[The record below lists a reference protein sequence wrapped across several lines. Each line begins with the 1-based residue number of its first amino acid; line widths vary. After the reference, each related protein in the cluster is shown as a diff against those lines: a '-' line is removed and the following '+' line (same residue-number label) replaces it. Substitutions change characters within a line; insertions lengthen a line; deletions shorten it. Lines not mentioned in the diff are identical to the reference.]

1 MLDEEKYLFLRR
13 LRLRGN
19 TDFLSGNPGF
29 LTHNASLWRADG
41 DIRRAERTP
50 NIPPDN
56 DPCPTKI
63 ALQTWKV
70 KRVGGWAQAIFVAW
84 RVAGSTGTQ
93 LTPVNSSLPPPI
105 FLPSLGRKLLHFLDG
120 FAYEEI
126 LISFPGI
133 QDSFHTTLVCDGRME
148 TSGASHMQ

>member
-1 MLDEEKYLFLRR
+1 MCYV
-13 LRLRGN
+13 
-19 TDFLSGNPGF
+19 
-29 LTHNASLWRADG
+29 H
-41 DIRRAERTP
+41 
-50 NIPPDN
+50 
-56 DPCPTKI
+56 
-63 ALQTWKV
+63 
-70 KRVGGWAQAIFVAW
+70 AICYIW
-84 RVAGSTGTQ
+84 RVDGWTETQ
-93 LTPVNSSLPPPI
+93 LTPVNSTLPPPF